1 MTKKDRIAIVVS
13 VIYSLLP
20 IFAML
25 DGEEEAFFFLFPVL
39 IYWGYRFIQG
49 DISFIGNKDGQSQ

>member
-20 IFAML
+20 IFAMVN
-25 DGEEEAFFFLFPVL
+25 GKEEAFLFLFPVL
-39 IYWGYRFIQG
+39 IYWGYRFIKG
-49 DISFIGNKDGQSQ
+49 DISFIGNKDGQS

>member
-20 IFAML
+20 IFAMV

-39 IYWGYRFIQG
+39 LSYGIIRSYS
-49 DISFIGNKDGQSQ
+49 SFND

>member
-13 VIYSLLP
+13 VIYSLFP
-20 IFAML
+20 IFVMI
-25 DGEEEAFFFLFPVL
+25 DGEEGAFFFLLPVF

-49 DISFIGNKDGQSQ
+49 DVSFIGKKDDHS